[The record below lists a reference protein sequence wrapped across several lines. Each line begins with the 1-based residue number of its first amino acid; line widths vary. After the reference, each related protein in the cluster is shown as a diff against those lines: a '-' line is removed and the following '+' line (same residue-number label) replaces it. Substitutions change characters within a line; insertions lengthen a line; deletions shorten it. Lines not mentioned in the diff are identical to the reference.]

1 MYYGRKATASCM
13 ALCENRTV
21 FACLDVHYT
30 DTHAY
35 AAGLVFWDW
44 DRADVQARFTSTTAA
59 VQDYQPGEFY
69 KRELGP
75 LMSIVEQLPADIH
88 TLVIDGYCQ
97 LSEDGRPGLG
107 AHLHA
112 AVQHRVAIV
121 GVAKTAFLSAPSIE
135 VLRGDS
141 TRPLYVTALGMSAAE
156 AAQGVARM
164 HGAFRLPTLLK
175 AVDTL
180 AREQAAAA

>member
-1 MYYGRKATASCM
+1 M
-13 ALCENRTV
+13 
-21 FACLDVHYT
+21 FACLDVQYT
-30 DTHAY
+30 DTHAH

-44 DRADVQARFTSTTAA
+44 GSAQVQARFTSATAA

-75 LMSIVEQLPADIH
+75 LMSIVDQLPPDIH
-88 TLVIDGYCQ
+88 TLVIDGYCL

-112 AVQHRVAIV
+112 AVRQRCAIV

-141 TRPLYVTALGMSAAE
+141 ARPLYVTALGMPVSE
-156 AAQGVARM
+156 AAQGVASM
-164 HGAFRLPTLLK
+164 HGPYRIPTLLK

-180 AREQAAAA
+180 AREQAASPTT

>member
-1 MYYGRKATASCM
+1 M
-13 ALCENRTV
+13 

-30 DTHAY
+30 DTHAH

-44 DRADVQARFTSTTAA
+44 DRADVQARFTTATAA

-75 LMSIVEQLPADIH
+75 LMSIVDKLPPDIH
-88 TLVIDGYCQ
+88 TLVIDGYCL
-97 LSEDGRPGLG
+97 LSADGRPGLG

-112 AVQHRVAIV
+112 AIQRRCAIV

-135 VLRGDS
+135 VIRGDS
-141 TRPLYVTALGMSAAE
+141 ARPLYVTALGMPAAE

-164 HGAFRLPTLLK
+164 HGPYRIPTLLK
-175 AVDTL
+175 AVDSL
-180 AREQAAAA
+180 AREQAAGSQPT